1 MNAVPRRRALLSLA
15 VVALATSACGSEVS
29 GGAASPDASAPP
41 AATQQAPAAFTQRA
55 AEVAAAVRASGALTA
70 YGQGLV
76 TLGERVQWGGFTT
89 EAAKE
94 GALGGRALIAIDKG
108 VAPEPATLRFADG
121 STRVVRLSSAAGAAG
136 EAIAMPC
143 GPTERCALALDAAE
157 LVERET
163 LTNRG
168 TVDLPYWEFTGGG
181 LADPLYVLAVAPQDL
196 GGWRTPEVSSWE
208 APGMQSAMELQ
219 AIDGTRITI
228 GLGSGACDADHKGLV
243 REESDVVI
251 VGGSARTTSEVCTAN
266 LVITPVRIDL
276 AAPLGNRPLV
286 DAASGRLVLPRGQDG
301 G

>member
-108 VAPEPATLRFADG
+108 
-121 STRVVRLSSAAGAAG
+121 
-136 EAIAMPC
+136 
-143 GPTERCALALDAAE
+143 
-157 LVERET
+157 
-163 LTNRG
+163 
-168 TVDLPYWEFTGGG
+168 
-181 LADPLYVLAVAPQDL
+181 
-196 GGWRTPEVSSWE
+196 
-208 APGMQSAMELQ
+208 
-219 AIDGTRITI
+219 
-228 GLGSGACDADHKGLV
+228 
-243 REESDVVI
+243 
-251 VGGSARTTSEVCTAN
+251 
-266 LVITPVRIDL
+266 
-276 AAPLGNRPLV
+276 
-286 DAASGRLVLPRGQDG
+286 
-301 G
+301 